1 MFASRTTGVLRCA
14 KKWDTTVVLIASSFL
29 ALFIGAIFQP
39 IAWMDMVQS
48 AVNGF
53 KDTMLLQFDGIASDP
68 LVAKNLMV
76 LLNRGGIYSMVSPI
90 VVMLCA
96 FYLHQHLRH
105 LAD

>member
-1 MFASRTTGVLRCA
+1 MYYSDFLVKSAVFASRTTGVLRCA

-68 LVAKNLMV
+68 LVAKILWCFSIATESILWSV
-76 LLNRGGIYSMVSPI
+76 RLW
-90 VVMLCA
+90 
-96 FYLHQHLRH
+96 
-105 LAD
+105 